1 MLRGPI
7 ARPNRILRR
16 YLFGILIAVE
26 MLLSFSFFGY
36 FHIEPISITVAYIP
50 VLLAGA
56 LLGPGEST
64 AIGAIF
70 GLASMWK
77 ASAAYVMPA
86 DQLFSPLYSGSPFGS
101 LMLSVGSRTLF
112 ALAVGLL
119 YQLARR
125 LRFPLVWVTL
135 VSYLGRT
142 IHSFFVYTAM
152 AVFFP
157 EQGYQPLKAFA
168 GLAEPSDIAA
178 DLITAAIVLA
188 FCVVARSQPWQQFQ
202 HRLELSR
209 TLTGGERRSRFSLIL
224 LLSSVFTIVS
234 ATAVTFYF
242 TNRID
247 FVLEGLGVQLSDA
260 GYNDVLHLQIQFLL
274 GIASLLI
281 LMVFLLLLYRQ
292 YSAYQRLRGQAGR
305 HYRGDDP
312 PGRFSPPAAG
322 PCRPWRDNGLLG
334 YFHHGGP
341 GPAFKEIN
349 DSYGHPQGDRALQE
363 AAQILKEIFREDCLI
378 GRVGGDEFAL
388 LVCAPIPQAELE
400 VDLRRFF
407 GRAHKVVWEDHR
419 LTCSVGVLR
428 FQVKRPAEELYLEAD
443 KLLYQAKE
451 KGRDQYVIGLL

>member
-1 MLRGPI
+1 MLGGPI

-168 GLAEPSDIAA
+168 GLAEPADIAA

-274 GIASLLI
+274 GIVSLLI

-292 YSAYQRLRGQAGR
+292 YAAYSAYEAKLDAITGVMTRR
-305 HYRGDDP
+305 
-312 PGRFSPPAAG
+312 
-322 PCRPWRDNGLLG
+322 
-334 YFHHGGP
+334 
-341 GPAFKEIN
+341 AFFTAC
-349 DSYGHPQGDRALQE
+349 SRALQTME
-363 AAQILKEIFREDCLI
+363 DTGLLDGVTLISLQDMEEINFLYQ
-378 GRVGGDEFAL
+378 GRVSVVLGTANNLPYKLQIASRIVLDTDGTGLASTDRGTLDVSYQRSDGSIVGYFTPAQTAASDTTAGD
-388 LVCAPIPQAELE
+388 
-400 VDLRRFF
+400 D
-407 GRAHKVVWEDHR
+407 
-419 LTCSVGVLR
+419 S
-428 FQVKRPAEELYLEAD
+428 AD
-443 KLLYQAKE
+443 ASGQDGSDTGTDSAGAGQTDGE
-451 KGRDQYVIGLL
+451 TG

>member
-1 MLRGPI
+1 MLGGPI

-168 GLAEPSDIAA
+168 GLAEPADIAA
-178 DLITAAIVLA
+178 DLITAAIVLV

-274 GIASLLI
+274 GIVSLLI

-292 YSAYQRLRGQAGR
+292 YSAYSAYEAKLDAITGVMTRRAFFTACSRALQTME
-305 HYRGDDP
+305 DT
-312 PGRFSPPAAG
+312 
-322 PCRPWRDNGLLG
+322 GLLG
-334 YFHHGGP
+334 YFIMVDLDR
-341 GPAFKEIN
+341 FKEIN

-451 KGRDQYVIGLL
+451 KGRDQYVIGRL

>member
-1 MLRGPI
+1 MLGGPI

-101 LMLSVGSRTLF
+101 LMLSVGNRTLF

-142 IHSFFVYTAM
+142 IHSFFVYTTM

-274 GIASLLI
+274 GIVSLLI

-292 YSAYQRLRGQAGR
+292 YAAYSAYEAKLDAITGVMTRRAFFTACSRAMQTME
-305 HYRGDDP
+305 DT
-312 PGRFSPPAAG
+312 
-322 PCRPWRDNGLLG
+322 GLLG
-334 YFHHGGP
+334 YFIMVDLDR
-341 GPAFKEIN
+341 FKEIN

-388 LVCAPIPQAELE
+388 LVCAPIPQAEL
-400 VDLRRFF
+400 RRFF
-407 GRAHKVVWEDHR
+407 GRAHKVVWEDRR